1 MDQVLENKFIGIMSE
16 ELIPAMGCTEP
27 IALAYAAS
35 RAMCELSGEPQRIVA
50 RCSGNI
56 IKNMILG

>member
-1 MDQVLENKFIGIMSE
+1 MDMKEMEKTFLAILSE

-35 RAMCELSGEPQRIVA
+35 QARKELGKEPTDITAYCRV
-50 RCSGNI
+50 
-56 IKNMILG
+56 NMIKIVR